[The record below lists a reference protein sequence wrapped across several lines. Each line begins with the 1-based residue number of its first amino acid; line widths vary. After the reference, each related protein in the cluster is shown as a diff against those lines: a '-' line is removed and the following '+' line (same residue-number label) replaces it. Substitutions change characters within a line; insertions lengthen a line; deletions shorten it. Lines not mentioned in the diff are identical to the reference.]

1 MADTTH
7 TVEQDIARIKEDIAS
22 LKTDMGRVKEDITSL
37 KTDMAVIKAE
47 MKGFATKED
56 LQMVRAEIEHMGR
69 TLIMWNVSS
78 MIALAGIVVAIVRF
92 MK

>member
-1 MADTTH
+1 MADTATL
-7 TVEQDIARIKEDIAS
+7 EQDIARI
-22 LKTDMGRVKEDITSL
+22 KEDITSL
-37 KTDMAVIKAE
+37 KTDMAVMRSKME
-47 MKGFATKED
+47 SFATKED

-92 MK
+92 MR